1 MKVKWSPV
9 EPEGVYVMTRDEE
22 QNELLKVRRNKM
34 ETLREEGIDPFGRR
48 FERTHLARDIHEAF
62 DRFSKEELQEK
73 GEKVTV
79 AGRLM
84 SKRKQGKA
92 SFAHLQDLSGRIQIY
107 VRLDEVGEKQYELF
121 TMADIGDWLGSA
133 ARCSRPT
140 AGKPP
145 SRRNPSPS

>member
-62 DRFSKEELQEK
+62 GHFS
-73 GEKVTV
+73 T
-79 AGRLM
+79 
-84 SKRKQGKA
+84 
-92 SFAHLQDLSGRIQIY
+92 
-107 VRLDEVGEKQYELF
+107 
-121 TMADIGDWLGSA
+121 
-133 ARCSRPT
+133 
-140 AGKPP
+140 
-145 SRRNPSPS
+145 